1 MSFSAAS
8 TRSMKSPPSLES
20 RLTGRTY
27 LLRLHLAGMPSITL
41 ETIMGKLLS
50 FSSSHPRFAGTCFGM
65 LLIMASQT
73 IALAQSGLAIGDKT
87 MAGPGTV
94 KVNGGSTVVI
104 FKRKTTNI
112 PLCVTIQNQGPN
124 ELVIVVDG
132 ENSHKVGA
140 GNTGSYCGDKDVK
153 EIALAA
159 PSSREASLAL
169 WRIDDAR

>member
-1 MSFSAAS
+1 M
-8 TRSMKSPPSLES
+8 
-20 RLTGRTY
+20 
-27 LLRLHLAGMPSITL
+27 
-41 ETIMGKLLS
+41 LS
-50 FSSSHPRFAGTCFGM
+50 
-65 LLIMASQT
+65 IMAFQNM
-73 IALAQSGLAIGDKT
+73 ALAQTGLAIGEKT

-94 KVNGGSTVVI
+94 KVNAGSTVVI
-104 FKRKTTNI
+104 FKRKITDT
-112 PLCVTIQNQGPN
+112 PLCVTIQNQGLT
-124 ELVIVVDG
+124 ELIIVVDG

>member
-1 MSFSAAS
+1 
-8 TRSMKSPPSLES
+8 
-20 RLTGRTY
+20 
-27 LLRLHLAGMPSITL
+27 
-41 ETIMGKLLS
+41 MGKLLRVS
-50 FSSSHPRFAGTCFGM
+50 PSRLRFAGAFFGILSIIALQSM
-65 LLIMASQT
+65 
-73 IALAQSGLAIGDKT
+73 ALAQSGLGGLAIGEKT

-94 KVNGGSTVVI
+94 KVNAGSTVVI
-104 FKRKTTNI
+104 FKRKITDT
-112 PLCVTIQNQGPN
+112 PLCVTIQNQGLT
-124 ELVIVVDG
+124 ELIIVVDG